1 MKLVVT
7 GLSKS
12 FGAVRAVEDVGFTLE
27 GGQMLALI
35 GPNGAGKSTCFQCI
49 NGQLQPDAGRIA
61 FDGRDVT
68 RLSVAARARLGL
80 GRTFQIAQVAASLS
94 VGQHVALALA
104 ARDPGVWH
112 GVRGRGAGAD
122 PAELHAWL
130 ERFDLGALA
139 GRLCGELPYPELK
152 RVELA
157 SALALKPRVLLMD
170 EPTAGMTRADRRGL
184 MAIVKQE
191 AAGGL
196 AVLFTEHS
204 MDVVFGFA
212 DKVLVLVRGRVIAE
226 GAPRQIAEDP
236 AVRAAYLGMAAVGA
250 PA

>member
-1 MKLVVT
+1 MRLVVT

-226 GAPRQIAEDP
+226 GAPRRIAEDP

>member
-1 MKLVVT
+1 MRLVVE

-12 FGAVRAVEDVGFTLE
+12 FGAVRAVDDVGFTLE
-27 GGQMLALI
+27 SGQMLALI

-49 NGQLQPDAGRIA
+49 NGQLQPDVGRIA
-61 FDGRDVT
+61 FDGRDLT
-68 RLSVAARARLGL
+68 RLGVAARARLGL

-112 GVRGRGAGAD
+112 GVRGRGAGVD
-122 PAELHAWL
+122 PAELQAWL
-130 ERFDLGALA
+130 ERFDLGTLA

-157 SALALKPRVLLMD
+157 SALALGPRVLLMD
-170 EPTAGMTRADRRGL
+170 EPTAGMTRADRRSL

-212 DKVLVLVRGRVIAE
+212 DKVLVLVRGRVIAA
-226 GAPRQIAEDP
+226 GAPRRIAEDP
-236 AVRAAYLGMAAVGA
+236 AVRAAYLGTAAAGE

>member
-1 MKLVVT
+1 MRLVVA

-12 FGAVRAVEDVGFTLE
+12 FGAVRAVDDVGFTLE
-27 GGQMLALI
+27 SGQMLALI

-49 NGQLQPDAGRIA
+49 NGQLRPDAGQIG
-61 FDGRDVT
+61 FDGRELS
-68 RLSVAARARLGL
+68 RLGVAARARLGM
-80 GRTFQIAQVAASLS
+80 GRTFQIAQVAASLN

-104 ARDPGVWH
+104 ARDPGVWR
-112 GVRGRGAGAD
+112 GVRGRGAGVD
-122 PAELHAWL
+122 PAELRAWL
-130 ERFDLGALA
+130 ERFELGALA

-157 SALALKPRVLLMD
+157 SALALRPRVLLMD

-184 MAIVKQE
+184 MAIVRQE

-212 DKVLVLVRGRVIAE
+212 DKVLVLVRGRLIAE
-226 GAPRQIAEDP
+226 GTPRQIAGDP
-236 AVRAAYLGMAAVGA
+236 AVRAAYLGTAAAGE

>member
-12 FGAVRAVEDVGFTLE
+12 FGAVRAVDDVGFTLE

-49 NGQLQPDAGRIA
+49 NGQLRPDAGRIE
-61 FDGRDVT
+61 FDGRDLA
-68 RLSVAARARLGL
+68 RLGVAARARLGL

-112 GVRGRGAGAD
+112 GIRGRGAGVD
-122 PAELHAWL
+122 PAELRAWL
-130 ERFDLGALA
+130 ERFDLEPLA

-157 SALALKPRVLLMD
+157 SALALRPRVLLMD

-212 DKVLVLVRGRVIAE
+212 DKVLVLVRGRVIAD
-226 GAPRQIAEDP
+226 GAPAQIAADP
-236 AVRAAYLGMAAVGA
+236 AVRAAYLGTAAAGE

>member
-1 MKLVVT
+1 MRLVVA

-12 FGAVRAVEDVGFTLE
+12 FGAVRAVDDVGFTLE

-61 FDGRDVT
+61 FDGRDLT
-68 RLSVAARARLGL
+68 RLGVAARARLGL

-112 GVRGRGAGAD
+112 GVRGRGAGVD
-122 PAELHAWL
+122 PAELQGWL
-130 ERFDLGALA
+130 ERFDLGPLA

-157 SALALKPRVLLMD
+157 SALALRPRVLLMD
-170 EPTAGMTRADRRGL
+170 EPTAGMTRADRRSL

-226 GAPRQIAEDP
+226 GAPKQIAEDA
-236 AVRAAYLGMAAVGA
+236 AVRAAYLGTAAAGE

>member
-1 MKLVVT
+1 V
-7 GLSKS
+7 
-12 FGAVRAVEDVGFTLE
+12 
-27 GGQMLALI
+27 
-35 GPNGAGKSTCFQCI
+35 
-49 NGQLQPDAGRIA
+49 
-61 FDGRDVT
+61 
-68 RLSVAARARLGL
+68 
-80 GRTFQIAQVAASLS
+80 
-94 VGQHVALALA
+94 
-104 ARDPGVWH
+104 
-112 GVRGRGAGAD
+112 
-122 PAELHAWL
+122 
-130 ERFDLGALA
+130 
-139 GRLCGELPYPELK
+139 
-152 RVELA
+152 
-157 SALALKPRVLLMD
+157 LALKPRVLLMD

-226 GAPRQIAEDP
+226 GAPRRIAEDP

>member
-1 MKLVVT
+1 MKLVVA

-12 FGAVRAVEDVGFTLE
+12 FGAVRAVDDVGFTLE
-27 GGQMLALI
+27 DGQMLALI

-61 FDGRDVT
+61 FDGRDLT
-68 RLSVAARARLGL
+68 RLGVAARARLGL

-94 VGQHVALALA
+94 VAQHVALALA

-112 GVRGRGAGAD
+112 GVRGRGAGVD
-122 PAELHAWL
+122 PAELQAWL

-226 GAPRQIAEDP
+226 GAPRRIAEDP
-236 AVRAAYLGMAAVGA
+236 AVRAAYLGTAAAGE

>member
-1 MKLVVT
+1 MRLVVE

-12 FGAVRAVEDVGFTLE
+12 FGAVRAVDDVGFTLE
-27 GGQMLALI
+27 SGQMLALI

-49 NGQLQPDAGRIA
+49 NGQLQPDVGRIA
-61 FDGRDVT
+61 FDGRDLT
-68 RLSVAARARLGL
+68 RLGVAARARLGL

-122 PAELHAWL
+122 PAELQAWL
-130 ERFDLGALA
+130 ERFDLGTLA
-139 GRLCGELPYPELK
+139 GRLRGELPYPELK

-157 SALALKPRVLLMD
+157 SALALRPRVLLMD
-170 EPTAGMTRADRRGL
+170 EPTAGMTRADRRSL

-212 DKVLVLVRGRVIAE
+212 DKVLVLVRGRVIAA
-226 GAPRQIAEDP
+226 GAPRRIAEDP
-236 AVRAAYLGMAAVGA
+236 AVRAAYLGTAAAGE

>member
-1 MKLVVT
+1 MKLVVA

-12 FGAVRAVEDVGFTLE
+12 FGAVRAVDDVGFTLE

-61 FDGRDVT
+61 FDGRDLT
-68 RLSVAARARLGL
+68 RLGVAARARLGL

-112 GVRGRGAGAD
+112 GVRGRGAGVD
-122 PAELHAWL
+122 PAELQGWL
-130 ERFDLGALA
+130 ERFDLGPLA

-157 SALALKPRVLLMD
+157 SALALRPRVLLMD
-170 EPTAGMTRADRRGL
+170 EPTAGMTRADRRSL

-226 GAPRQIAEDP
+226 GAPKQIAEDP
-236 AVRAAYLGMAAVGA
+236 AVRAAYLGTAAAGE

>member
-1 MKLVVT
+1 MKLVVA

-12 FGAVRAVEDVGFTLE
+12 FGAVRAVDDVGFTLE

-61 FDGRDVT
+61 FDGRDLT
-68 RLSVAARARLGL
+68 RLGVAARARLGL

-112 GVRGRGAGAD
+112 GVRGHGAGVD
-122 PAELHAWL
+122 PAELQGWL
-130 ERFDLGALA
+130 ERFDLGPLA

-157 SALALKPRVLLMD
+157 SALALRPRVLLMD
-170 EPTAGMTRADRRGL
+170 EPTAGMTRADRRSL

-226 GAPRQIAEDP
+226 GAPKQIAEDP
-236 AVRAAYLGMAAVGA
+236 AVRAAYLGTAAAGE

>member
-226 GAPRQIAEDP
+226 GAPRRIAEDP